1 MKRNLLLALLMAVL
15 LGCSGRMILL
25 AAHMNAAEKNAFTP
39 DAIPY
44 GPAPAF
50 VPAGAQLAVLEGN
63 PGAAS
68 GDYTVR
74 LKMPDGYRIAPHWH
88 PNRENVT
95 IISGTFKVGM
105 GDQFDESKMGAFPA
119 GSFAYLDPT
128 MHHYAMASGEVVV
141 QVHGISPLQFNYVNS
156 DDEEIAAARVANHRR
171 SGAGCVWCIET
182 TCGFCKSIRRETTTW
197 ANQGVCADS
206 AVFA

>member
-1 MKRNLLLALLMAVL
+1 MRQDSVICDDTEKIYGRYNLSIETAQQPREDAPRSQADHGGITMKRNLLLGLLVIVV
-15 LGCSGRMILL
+15 LGCSARMILL
-25 AAHMNAAEKNAFTP
+25 AAHTNANEKNAFTP
-39 DAIPY
+39 DTMPY

-63 PGAAS
+63 PGATS

-95 IISGTFKVGM
+95 IMSGTFKVGM
-105 GDQFDESKMGAFPA
+105 GDQFDDGKMEAFPA
-119 GSFAYLDPT
+119 GSFAYLDPQ

-141 QVHGISPLQFNYVNS
+141 QVHGISPLQFNYVNP
-156 DDEEIAAARVANHRR
+156 DDDP
-171 SGAGCVWCIET
+171 S
-182 TCGFCKSIRRETTTW
+182 KKK
-197 ANQGVCADS
+197 
-206 AVFA
+206 